1 LTTTTDLEEHR
12 MVAADTDR
20 QRGAVRAT
28 RQAAAVR
35 DALAGRSRFTSAQ
48 DLHADLRSRGERVG
62 LTTVYR
68 RLQVL
73 ADCGAADVLRTA
85 DGESVYRLCETGAHH
100 HHLLCRVC
108 GRAVEIEAREVERW
122 AGRLAE
128 SEGFVD
134 VEHTVEVVGTCATCA
149 RDPAEPDRP

>member
-1 LTTTTDLEEHR
+1 
-12 MVAADTDR
+12 MVPAESDR
-20 QRGAVRAT
+20 LPGSIRAT

-35 DALAGRSRFTSAQ
+35 DALAGRSGFTSAQ

-73 ADCGAADVLRTA
+73 ADSGAVDVLRTA
-85 DGESVYRLCETGAHH
+85 DGESVYRLCETGVHH
-100 HHLLCRVC
+100 HHLVCRVC
-108 GRAVEIEAREVERW
+108 GRAVEIEARAVERW

-128 SEGFVD
+128 SHGFVD
-134 VEHTVEVVGTCATCA
+134 IEHTVEVVGTCASCA
-149 RDPAEPDRP
+149 RSVG